1 MKTSQLLST
10 ASSQYG
16 ISPEEYCELMMQ
28 DSYWGGG
35 PEIVAL
41 CAVLRRP
48 IHVYELVALKD
59 NDGDDVGE
67 SDDVCDTSDNNGGQ
81 IEQQQQQQQQQQPY
95 LTMYK
100 DQTSNQFCLRLL
112 ATFGSPKFDSKE
124 PLHILSADSRFPDVD
139 PRCAL
144 KDGNHFLAM
153 FPVDRM
159 RACLRDCY
167 VNGGSKERTMSE
179 RNQRVRGG
187 GSTAVGT
194 DDGVEMEVDGISDDA
209 AAGLTWLFHGEWYDD
224 LPCDIPVRCD
234 LNNEEEEGGKRSWFD
249 LRKRRKLQNKKEDE
263 LSVYR
268 PKSMTRLIGYW
279 INVFVRI
286 LAYC

>member
-1 MKTSQLLST
+1 MKTTELLST

-48 IHVYELVALKD
+48 IHVYELVPLVD
-59 NDGDDVGE
+59 DDVTVSE
-67 SDDVCDTSDNNGGQ
+67 DNEGQ
-81 IEQQQQQQQQQQPY
+81 QHQQEEA
-95 LTMYK
+95 MYK
-100 DQTSNQFCLRLL
+100 EEDPTNNQFCLRLL

-139 PRCAL
+139 PKCTL

-159 RACLRDCY
+159 RACLRDY
-167 VNGGSKERTMSE
+167 YFKGGGNGKNGRMMNV

-187 GSTAVGT
+187 DSTAAVDV
-194 DDGVEMEVDGISDDA
+194 DDGVVMEVDGSDNVT
-209 AAGLTWLFHGEWYDD
+209 GLTWLFHGEWYDD
-224 LPCDIPVRCD
+224 LPCEIPVRCELD
-234 LNNEEEEGGKRSWFD
+234 KGEIGGKHNRFGFGLR
-249 LRKRRKLQNKKEDE
+249 LRKRREVQSKSKKNV
-263 LSVYR
+263 VYH
-268 PKSMTRLIGYW
+268 PKPMTRFIGYW
-279 INVFVRI
+279 INIFVRI
-286 LAYC
+286 LAYCGDMI